1 MNTSAGVLPTTSDP
15 TLRASLFGVFTL
27 ATSAGVGITISNRRA
42 RALLAMLCLAPGETL
57 ERDFVSKLLWPGR
70 FQAQARASLRQCLLT
85 IDKSLGPI
93 AGGVLDLSH
102 GRIAIDGRRVQT
114 DLGYLEA
121 ALADGRIGDACG
133 ALGGIGNKELLDQI
147 DFGDPFAEWLSAQR
161 RYAESRLQLAVDR
174 ALAELERTAE
184 VAGEQELRDAWHACD
199 RALPLQR
206 GRKTRIA
213 VLPFEQHDTIGGAL
227 FLAEGVVDELSF
239 RIGSIPAVAVVGRT
253 SVTSVANSGRTLPEM
268 AVALDVSHLI
278 EGTVHRSSDGIVVH
292 VRLIDGPSGAD
303 IWSDRYD
310 GTVADVIGSRQIIGS
325 HFIAGLCAA
334 LGTDDKFA
342 PERKMTANRDAYALY
357 LQGRDISLRAV
368 GDGMIAKG
376 IELLEQAVE
385 IDPDFAECWAAL
397 AEAHLYIAGFT
408 PTLDRVERAGYMAD
422 CARKAIALDPEQG
435 HALAML
441 GVYEFVNRNPVAAL
455 DYGYEAYRLAPN
467 DINVALRLG
476 TFLLNLGL
484 ARTALPYIETVVER
498 DPVHGRNYAA
508 LCAAHLCL
516 GNFDQAIAAGQ
527 RMADLGFPA
536 PWLAVA
542 YASNGEHGRAVET
555 YWNLRTLLGT
565 MITRPPGMPPI
576 DDAARDA
583 YFDLAARGIC
593 SGDPDAR
600 AAYCG
605 MIDMLHQTMP
615 DPYDN
620 SVAFPAI
627 WMGHAELVMKIYG
640 EQTSLANIF
649 GLMTLWVDVD
659 PIRRTRLHP
668 DFMGFADRVGY
679 VTAWEKYGWPDAL
692 RPAPVTK

>member
-1 MNTSAGVLPTTSDP
+1 MNKRAGKIPTKADP

-27 ATSAGVGITISNRRA
+27 ATPEGVGITISNRRA

-57 ERDFVSKLLWPGR
+57 ERDYVSKLLWPGR
-70 FQAQARASLRQCLLT
+70 FQAQARASLRQCLLA
-85 IDKSLGPI
+85 IDKSRGPL

-102 GRIAIDGRRVQT
+102 GRIAIDVRRVQT
-114 DLGYLEA
+114 DLGYLA
-121 ALADGRIGDACG
+121 TALAEGRIGDACG
-133 ALGGIGNKELLDQI
+133 ALADIGNRRLLDQI
-147 DFGDPFAEWLSAQR
+147 DLGDPFAEWLTAQR
-161 RYAESRLQLAVDR
+161 RHVESRLQVAVDR
-174 ALAELERTAE
+174 ALAECARDGDVAAE
-184 VAGEQELRDAWHACD
+184 QQLRDAWRACD
-199 RALPLQR
+199 RAPPR
-206 GRKTRIA
+206 DRSTRIA

-239 RIGSIPAVAVVGRT
+239 RLGSIPAVAVVGRT
-253 SVTSVANSGRTLPEM
+253 SVASVASSGRTLPEM
-268 AVALDVSHLI
+268 AAALDVSHLI
-278 EGTVHRSSDGIVVH
+278 EGAVHRTSDGIRVH
-292 VRLIDGPSGAD
+292 IRLIDGLSGAE
-303 IWSDRYD
+303 IWSDRYE
-310 GTVADVIGSRQIIGS
+310 GTVSDVIGSRQIIGS
-325 HFIAGLCAA
+325 HFVAGLCAA
-334 LGTDDKFA
+334 LGIEDKLA
-342 PERKMTANRDAYALY
+342 PARRMTANRDAYALF

-376 IELLEQAVE
+376 IELLEQAVK

-408 PTLDRVERAGYMAD
+408 PILDRVERAGHMAD

-484 ARTALPYIETVVER
+484 PNTALPYIETVVER

-536 PWLAVA
+536 PWLAIA
-542 YASNGEHGRAVET
+542 YVSNGEHERAVET

-600 AAYCG
+600 AAYCA
-605 MIDMLHQTMP
+605 MIDALHQTMA

-668 DFMGFADRVGY
+668 DFMRFAERVGY
-679 VTAWEKYGWPDAL
+679 VAAWEKYGWPETL
-692 RPAPVTK
+692 RPLPVTK